1 MSLAEKIAFALFK
14 AGIAAGESIANGGGL
29 DDALAASIE
38 SLASDRAR
46 AKFPDLIEDP

>member
-1 MSLAEKIAFALFK
+1 MSLTEKIAFALFK

-38 SLASDRAR
+38 SLASER
-46 AKFPDLIEDP
+46 AKARFPDLVEDP

>member
-1 MSLAEKIAFALFK
+1 MSLSEQIALALLK
-14 AGIAAGESIANGGGL
+14 AGLAAGESIANGGGL

>member
-46 AKFPDLIEDP
+46 AKFPNLVEDP